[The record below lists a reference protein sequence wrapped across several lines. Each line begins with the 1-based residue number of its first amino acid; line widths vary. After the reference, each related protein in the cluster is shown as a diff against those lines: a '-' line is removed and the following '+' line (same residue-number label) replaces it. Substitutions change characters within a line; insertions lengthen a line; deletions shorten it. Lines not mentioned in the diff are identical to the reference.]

1 MVVTCP
7 SCGKSY
13 QIAEEKLGGKAK
25 RIRCRNCTEV
35 FIVHPP
41 KPSADDAPASAAPAA
56 PAGHRT
62 DERASRFARV
72 LASDMLVY
80 NQEAVEKAR
89 MEGNLSTVMAG
100 DLKRSWDLW
109 KSRFPE
115 AAQSGGV
122 ETFRD
127 ALRKILAAGGP
138 DFDDWVPED

>member
-13 QIAEEKLGGKAK
+13 QIAAEKLGGRAK
-25 RIRCRNCTEV
+25 RIRCRSCSEV
-35 FIVHPP
+35 FVVQPETP
-41 KPSADDAPASAAPAA
+41 AKSAEPAAAPS
-56 PAGHRT
+56 PDQGRQT
-62 DERASRFARV
+62 DERAARFARV

-80 NQEAVEKAR
+80 NQDMVEKAR
-89 MEGNLSTVMAG
+89 MDGNLASVMTG

-115 AAQSGGV
+115 AAQGGGL

-138 DFDDWVPED
+138 DFDDWTPED

>member
-13 QIAEEKLGGKAK
+13 QIAAEKLGGKAK

-35 FIVHPP
+35 FIVQPESQEKGFEVSDEP
-41 KPSADDAPASAAPAA
+41 VRDPA
-56 PAGHRT
+56 HQT
-62 DERASRFARV
+62 DERAARFARV

-80 NQEAVEKAR
+80 NQDMVEKAR
-89 MEGNLSTVMAG
+89 MEGNLATVMAG
-100 DLKRSWDLW
+100 DMKRSWDLW

-115 AAQSGGV
+115 AAQGDGI
-122 ETFRD
+122 EIFRD

-138 DFDDWVPED
+138 DFDGWVPED

>member
-7 SCGKSY
+7 SCGKTY
-13 QIAEEKLGGKAK
+13 QIAAEKLGGRAK
-25 RIRCRNCTEV
+25 KIRCRNCSEV
-35 FIVHPP
+35 FIVQPETPERSSIPQVEPVRDTGRQH
-41 KPSADDAPASAAPAA
+41 
-56 PAGHRT
+56 

-80 NQEAVEKAR
+80 NQDMVEKAR
-89 MEGNLSTVMAG
+89 MEGNLASIMAG

-115 AAQSGGV
+115 AAQGDGIES
-122 ETFRD
+122 FRD

-138 DFDDWVPED
+138 DFDDWKPED

>member
-13 QIAEEKLGGKAK
+13 QIAAEKLGGRVK

-35 FIVHPP
+35 FIVQPETP
-41 KPSADDAPASAAPAA
+41 EKTPEASVEPMKD
-56 PAGHRT
+56 PGRQT
-62 DERASRFARV
+62 DERAARFARV

-80 NQEAVEKAR
+80 NQDMVEKAR
-89 MEGNLSTVMAG
+89 MDGNLAMVMAG

-115 AAQSGGV
+115 AAQGGGI

-138 DFDDWVPED
+138 DFDDWTPED